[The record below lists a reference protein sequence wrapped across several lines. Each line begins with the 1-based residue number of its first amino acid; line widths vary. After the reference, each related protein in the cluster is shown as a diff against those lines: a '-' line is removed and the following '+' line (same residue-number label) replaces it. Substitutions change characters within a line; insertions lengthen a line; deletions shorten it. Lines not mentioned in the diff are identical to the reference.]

1 MEMQSFV
8 GSIILIFTGLV
19 TYNGF
24 LKKEYFEKHLFEV
37 DKILIDKE
45 YSRLITS
52 GFLHLN
58 WIHFGFN
65 MIALLSF
72 SSLLEMYF
80 GYLNFTLIYFGSMIG
95 GSLLA
100 LYIHRYHGDYRAAGA
115 SGAVSG
121 AIFASIVLF
130 PYGKIGFMLLPFSM
144 PSWVLGLLFIV
155 ISIIGIKTKLGNIGH
170 EAHLGGAITG
180 VLLAI
185 IMRPNLALENWWIVL
200 LVLVPTVIFLI
211 IVVRFPAFLIIDK
224 GWKASFQSIQLKKDN
239 NDFIPK
245 RSKKGNNHLE
255 LDEILDKI
263 KQEGIDSLSKREKA
277 ALEEWRDKM

>member
-1 MEMQSFV
+1 MEMQSLA

-24 LKKEYFEKHLFEV
+24 LKKEYFEKYTFEV
-37 DKILIDKE
+37 DRILIDKE
-45 YSRLITS
+45 RHRLITS
-52 GFLHLN
+52 GFLHLD

-80 GYLNFTLIYFGSMIG
+80 GYLNFTLIYFGSLLG

-121 AIFASIVLF
+121 VVFASIILF
-130 PYGKIGFMLLPFSM
+130 PHSEIGFILLPFSV
-144 PSWVLGLLFIV
+144 PSWILGFLFVV
-155 ISIIGIKTKLGNIGH
+155 ISIIGIKMKLGNIGH

-180 VLLAI
+180 VLISI
-185 IMRPNLALENWWIVL
+185 IMEPSLALENWWIVL
-200 LVLVPTVIFLI
+200 LVLVPTAVFLI
-211 IVVRFPAFLIIDK
+211 IIIRFPSFLIIDK
-224 GWKASFQSIQLKKDN
+224 GWKASLKTIQLKRNKSASPN
-239 NDFIPK
+239 
-245 RSKKGNNHLE
+245 RAKKVNSHLA
-255 LDEILDKI
+255 LDDILDKI
-263 KQEGIDSLSKREKA
+263 KREGMESLSKREKT
-277 ALEEWRDKM
+277 ALEEWRDKI